1 MTVLLHVA
9 LISPF
14 FSGCYKK
21 VCFKILKKK
30 ADFYLLQSISILMPP
45 KFNLD
50 VFCVLEQMRQC
61 REFAF
66 WPLCGVLT
74 WFLAATMMC
83 SGAAEALFIWTFSV
97 SVLRPG

>member
-1 MTVLLHVA
+1 
-9 LISPF
+9 
-14 FSGCYKK
+14 
-21 VCFKILKKK
+21 
-30 ADFYLLQSISILMPP
+30 MPP

-50 VFCVLEQMRQC
+50 VFCALEQMRQR
-61 REFAF
+61 RELMF
-66 WPLCGVLT
+66 WLQSGVLT